1 MHDYKRGHLW
11 VYSPKTWPI
20 VAVNVATCGIFGR
33 LLPAGKSSVLPSFSP
48 DVLARPLCSYPNK
61 ENVVTCGHGKKGAIN
76 EKGKNTH

>member
-61 ENVVTCGHGKKGAIN
+61 ENVVTCGHWKKGAIN